1 MSNEVLVSLADQV
14 RPEHTALVVVDV
26 QNDFVHP
33 DGWVMR
39 RGVRE
44 FQDAATIP
52 AAMEAM
58 GALLSAARAHDLV
71 TVLVRMI
78 GDVRYLSPAMQ
89 AQFRRLHGE
98 AHPPCVIDGTWGAEL
113 HDDFHPEPRGR
124 EWVLDKQ
131 KYSAFAGTR
140 LDTVLRMHGVK
151 TVVVCGV
158 ATSGCVE
165 STARDALFAD
175 YYVVT
180 AGDGCADYDPDRHRA
195 SLRKLDLSFGYVV
208 PAVDV
213 VACWDAA
220 SGPAGVPAASGA
232 VAPA

>member
-14 RPEHTALVVVDV
+14 RPAHTALLVVDV

-39 RGVRE
+39 RGVRD
-44 FQDAATIP
+44 FGDSATIP

-71 TVLVRMI
+71 TVLIRMI
-78 GDVRYLSPAMQ
+78 GDVRYLSLAMQ
-89 AQFRRLHGE
+89 AQYRRLHGE
-98 AHPPCVIDGTWGAEL
+98 AQPPCVIDGTWGAEL
-113 HDDFHPEPRGR
+113 HEDFLAVPRPR
-124 EWVLDKQ
+124 EFVVDKQ

-140 LDTVLRMHGVK
+140 LDTILRMHAIK

-165 STARDALFAD
+165 STVRDALFAD

-208 PAVDV
+208 PARDV
-213 VACWDAA
+213 VECWGAA
-220 SGPAGVPAASGA
+220 PPPAGVPAGSG
-232 VAPA
+232 VAAGA